1 MPENAMGI
9 TANVGTAIN
18 KLGVPSDGD

>member
-18 KLGVPSDGD
+18 ELGVPSDGD

>member
-9 TANVGTAIN
+9 AANVGTAIN
-18 KLGVPSDGD
+18 ELGVPSDGD